1 MNKSHNE
8 AAIADTISI
17 PINNAA
23 IFLLNV
29 FENIFIISLDTSIK
43 INITGN
49 KKFLFTILVLK
60 NSKYSFF
67 ILNENI
73 SGDNNKSNK
82 NIIDAVIIIIDLYI
96 FAFSLGGFG
105 RLSKSIK
112 LEILIFLFEIN
123 KNINVTKE
131 NANNIEVQILL
142 DILIKFKHS
151 LFINIL
157 IIDETITPKNVED
170 NTIFNISFILLS
182 IYCNQYHIY
191 EQVHKDFQFLL
202 IYF

>member
-1 MNKSHNE
+1 MINAFIKSILITSYDKSHNE

-142 DILIKFKHS
+142 DILIKFNHS

-170 NTIFNISFILLS
+170 NTIFNISL
-182 IYCNQYHIY
+182 
-191 EQVHKDFQFLL
+191 
-202 IYF
+202 